1 MLATALP
8 SQSWTQ
14 MQTIELLSGYFVQKR
29 LKAARFGLSA
39 EQCEHCCIVIY
50 NFASGGMQREA
61 RIVAAIQKFYSY
73 QWTEEIRGSWIREAT
88 EQVFWKYQSKEDLE
102 FSLEQQRHMT
112 DVLATNIIDH
122 AFPPPP
128 DTDWVSLLEKG
139 IIKVAE
145 KYHDGAREKLKQE

>member
-1 MLATALP
+1 
-8 SQSWTQ
+8 
-14 MQTIELLSGYFVQKR
+14 
-29 LKAARFGLSA
+29 
-39 EQCEHCCIVIY
+39 
-50 NFASGGMQREA
+50 MQREA

-88 EQVFWKYQSKEDLE
+88 EQLFWKYQSKEDLE

-128 DTDWVSLLEKG
+128 DTERMQARAACCLDPLA
-139 IIKVAE
+139 IKPPACPLGLGFTVCF
-145 KYHDGAREKLKQE
+145 LKPS